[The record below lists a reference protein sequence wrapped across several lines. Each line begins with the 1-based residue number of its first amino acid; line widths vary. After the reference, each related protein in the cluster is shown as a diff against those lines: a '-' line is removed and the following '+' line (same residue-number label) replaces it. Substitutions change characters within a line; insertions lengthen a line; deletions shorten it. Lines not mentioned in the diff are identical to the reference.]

1 MGVKKLI
8 CFLPKWRKGW
18 WWWWWC
24 HGSVR
29 LNVYCQIVF
38 LFCISFCDF
47 VFVCFL
53 MLINLERRTTNGFF
67 GVSLIETFPISCG
80 QNNRILFTC
89 IYTHCKWYN
98 QSYYPLYCSVVFC
111 TIQYSLLHMFRKT
124 FSAGWLFIMLVSKVQ
139 CQLCKIPN
147 LDTEVS

>member
-1 MGVKKLI
+1 MKKRLMMMMMMMTMPWI
-8 CFLPKWRKGW
+8 SKAQCLLPNSFSVLYFLLWFCFVINMFSNADQSGEEDNKW
-18 WWWWWC
+18 
-24 HGSVR
+24 
-29 LNVYCQIVF
+29 F
-38 LFCISFCDF
+38 
-47 VFVCFL
+47 
-53 MLINLERRTTNGFF
+53 FF

-124 FSAGWLFIMLVSKVQ
+124 FSSGWLFIMLVSKVQ
-139 CQLCKIPN
+139 CQHCKIPN